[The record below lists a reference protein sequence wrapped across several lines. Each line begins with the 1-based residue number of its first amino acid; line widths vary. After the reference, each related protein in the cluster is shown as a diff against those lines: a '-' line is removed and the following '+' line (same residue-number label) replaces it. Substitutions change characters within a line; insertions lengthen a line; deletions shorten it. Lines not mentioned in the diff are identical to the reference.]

1 MTNEKKKLEAKA
13 SAKAATKQKL
23 KRRRLLTF
31 VRMVRYGVN
40 NFSRNAWLTIA
51 ATAVMT
57 ITLLIMFTAAASHL
71 VLTDTVGGLRD
82 RVDMSIYL
90 KTDTA
95 EAVGEELRSDVL
107 SLSTVRSV
115 EFVSSEQI
123 RDEIIQEHRN
133 DNEMLDAIK
142 EANNRNPAVL
152 RIVVEDINNITELQN
167 YVDTNEALREHLDE
181 NRPPSFA
188 GERRSS
194 IESIG
199 RAVSFAQTAG
209 IIASA
214 IFVVISSLIIFNTIR
229 MAIFNRKEEIY
240 MMKLIGAGGAF
251 IRGPFL
257 VEAIMYGFIA
267 ALIATTL
274 GIIGLFGLADA
285 LSGYDDVVIR
295 PSIELVT
302 NYAWLV
308 LLAMI
313 VAGAIIGIL
322 SSLFATRKYLKLS

>member
-1 MTNEKKKLEAKA
+1 MTAEKKKAEAR
-13 SAKAATKQKL
+13 AATRQKL
-23 KRRRLLTF
+23 KRRRVLTF

-57 ITLLIMFTAAASHL
+57 ITLLIIFAAAVSHII
-71 VLTDTVGGLRD
+71 LTDTVGGLRD

-90 KTDTA
+90 KTDTSA
-95 EAVGEELRSDVL
+95 DTGEELKTGL
-107 SLSTVRSV
+107 LELSTVREV
-115 EFVSSEQI
+115 TFVSAEQV
-123 RDEIIQEHRN
+123 RDEIVQENRN
-133 DNEMLDAIK
+133 DTDMLEAIK
-142 EANNRNPAVL
+142 EANNKNPAVL
-152 RIVVEDINNITELQN
+152 RIVVEDINNITELQG
-167 YVDTNEALREHLDE
+167 YVESNEALKENLDSA
-181 NRPPSFA
+181 RPPSFA

-199 RAVSFAQTAG
+199 RAVDFVQTAG
-209 IIASA
+209 IIASV

-274 GIIGLFGLADA
+274 GILGLYGIADMM
-285 LSGYDDVVIR
+285 SGYDDVVIG
-295 PSIELVT
+295 PSIEFVT
-302 NYAWLV
+302 SYAWLV
-308 LLAMI
+308 LLSMI
-313 VAGAIIGIL
+313 VAGSFIGIV